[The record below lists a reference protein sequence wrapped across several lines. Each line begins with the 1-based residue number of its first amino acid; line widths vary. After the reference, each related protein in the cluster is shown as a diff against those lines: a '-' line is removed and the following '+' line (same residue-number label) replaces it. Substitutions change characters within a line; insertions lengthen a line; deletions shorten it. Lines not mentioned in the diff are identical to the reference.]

1 MIIYPSKK
9 TPKDYITKITF
20 PEYIYLNDAKKEI
33 DLNISI
39 VYKDLI
45 HIRDKIIKK
54 NKLIEKSDITLFN
67 QCKDRYLDLIKER
80 VTYQKYF
87 ERINKIDTSISTL
100 TININ
105 TITDNTDD
113 KDIVYQYMIGLQR
126 NIPEELVNNINEEE
140 SKLFELYQ
148 EIMSQINNPSENFNE
163 QITEYVNR
171 KTLKQLK
178 KQINYESNQQNK
190 YIDYIVSKLP
200 IVEKK

>member
-1 MIIYPSKK
+1 M
-9 TPKDYITKITF
+9 
-20 PEYIYLNDAKKEI
+20 
-33 DLNISI
+33 
-39 VYKDLI
+39 V
-45 HIRDKIIKK
+45 
-54 NKLIEKSDITLFN
+54 
-67 QCKDRYLDLIKER
+67 
-80 VTYQKYF
+80 
-87 ERINKIDTSISTL
+87 
-100 TININ
+100 
-105 TITDNTDD
+105 
-113 KDIVYQYMIGLQR
+113 GLQR

-200 IVEKK
+200 IVETK